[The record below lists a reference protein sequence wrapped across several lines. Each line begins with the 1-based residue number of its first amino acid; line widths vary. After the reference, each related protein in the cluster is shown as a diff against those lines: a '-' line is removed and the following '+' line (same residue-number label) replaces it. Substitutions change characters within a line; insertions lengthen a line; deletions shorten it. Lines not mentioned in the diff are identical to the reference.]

1 MYFICFI
8 LRRNADCAFYDSVN
22 DSFPSPLDGILH
34 SFFAISFRYSTDTF
48 VLKIVEKIQL
58 LQKKLRTMETMEMII
73 PAIASPRPSPFSS
86 LDFLYP
92 IMLRISPMSETKK
105 EQINPAKAMELLF

>member
-8 LRRNADCAFYDSVN
+8 LRRNADRAFYDSVN
-22 DSFPSPLDGILH
+22 DSFLSPFDGILH
-34 SFFAISFRYSTDTF
+34 SFFAISFRYSTDTV

-92 IMLRISPMSETKK
+92 IMLRMSPTSETKK
-105 EQINPAKAMELLF
+105 NR